1 VRAGKTLQVKLEA
14 IKRRDDELVS
24 NASRPPPPYRP
35 RAAVNLL
42 KLLRASAAHVKAAK
56 ADREK
61 QRRREEELREDLKNL
76 WLRAT
81 CDQLY
86 HTLPRE
92 LRDMIY
98 EDITEG
104 TTMSQLYTKSP
115 AYPGGIVW
123 MLEAPDGTHE
133 PDYHCYKEDLV
144 GREVFRELMQTLYRS
159 ADIRYPLMDSGDLQD
174 FLTRDKWGLGI
185 RPLDHLRMVNVEIHE
200 KDFDDPNIHRNLQS
214 LQQLKQGAA
223 LHVKLVS
230 LFNDELNDNINHE
243 RGYMGVTPDCGS
255 LECDP
260 DYSMMQ
266 FFTRSKHDLNI
277 FFERVVPLVKILRRI
292 RDTKRISLH
301 VTVCYGDCSC
311 SWTNILKLCGP
322 EAGMNISSGVWR
334 WLANNKK
341 RVGLG
346 TYKCNCRS

>member
-61 QRRREEELREDLKNL
+61 QRHREEELHEDFKNL
-76 WLRAT
+76 WLGAT

-115 AYPGGIVW
+115 AYPGGIAW

-159 ADIRYPLMDSGDLQD
+159 ADIKYPLINEGDLRD
-174 FLTRDKWGLGI
+174 FLTRDKWSLGI
-185 RPLDHLRMVNVEIHE
+185 RPLDHLRMVNVEIDE
-200 KDFDDPNIHRNLQS
+200 DDFDDPNIHRNLQS
-214 LQQLKQGAA
+214 LQQLKQGAV
-223 LHVKLVS
+223 LHVKFVS
-230 LFNDELNDNINHE
+230 LYNQELKANNNHE
-243 RGYMGVTPDCGS
+243 RGYIGVIPNCGS

-260 DYSMMQ
+260 DYNSTQ
-266 FFTRSKHDLNI
+266 FLTRSKHDLNM
-277 FFERVVPLVKILRRI
+277 FFERVQPVVKILRSI
-292 RDTKRISLH
+292 RDTKRISIQ
-301 VTVCYGDCSC
+301 VTVFCGERGQVN
-311 SWTNILKLCGP
+311 TLELCGD
-322 EAGMNISSGVWR
+322 EVGMDISPGGWR

-341 RVGLG
+341 RVSLG
-346 TYKCNCRS
+346 IYTCNCRS